1 MPTVFA
7 IAFFGDFFERGK
19 LMCLICVE
27 YNKKRM
33 TRDEMKKAL
42 PEMVMFAKNEE
53 ERSHYKKL
61 QSLNSEAELDEEVK
75 KHAALFENEHKTAL
89 KTRRS

>member
-1 MPTVFA
+1 
-7 IAFFGDFFERGK
+7 
-19 LMCLICVE
+19 MCLICVE
-27 YNKKRM
+27 YNLKRM
-33 TRDEMKKAL
+33 TKEEMRKAL

-61 QSLNSEAELDEEVK
+61 QSLDNQDELDAEVK
-75 KHAALFENEHKTAL
+75 KHAAKFENENKPTSTF

>member
-1 MPTVFA
+1 MPWLFS
-7 IAFFGDFFERGK
+7 GSFFEEK
-19 LMCLICVE
+19 VMCLICVE

-61 QSLNSEAELDEEVK
+61 QSLSSEAELDEEVK